1 VLSRGAVETLSK
13 TSDPRSLRRA
23 RRLGLE
29 LGCAIIVML
38 LPLLPSISELVDV
51 NVDTVSSSRASKVN
65 PTAKTLHGPFMTGY
79 VLAGCGG

>member
-1 VLSRGAVETLSK
+1 MLSRGAVETLSK
-13 TSDPRSLRRA
+13 TSEPRSLRRA

-29 LGCAIIVML
+29 LGCAIIVI
-38 LPLLPSISELVDV
+38 PLLPSISELVDV

>member
-1 VLSRGAVETLSK
+1 MLSRGAVETLSK
-13 TSDPRSLRRA
+13 TSEPRSLRRA

-29 LGCAIIVML
+29 LGCAIMMPPALKV
-38 LPLLPSISELVDV
+38 PISVLDKRHV
-51 NVDTVSSSRASKVN
+51 NVDALRASKVN

>member
-1 VLSRGAVETLSK
+1 MLSRGAVETLSK
-13 TSDPRSLRRA
+13 TSEPRSLRRA

-29 LGCAIIVML
+29 LGCGIIMML
-38 LPLLPSISELVDV
+38 LLLPSISVLVDV

-65 PTAKTLHGPFMTGY
+65 PTAKTLHCPFMTGY